1 VRTAHAKQPFTQVE
15 LRLISLFLLEPSFPL
30 LFWQRGTVAAILR
43 ALQILLQLP
52 IALGHLL
59 LAELIAILLL
69 LQYKQ
74 QIWLPVALQIVRD
87 LLLAR
92 LHPRIPK
99 LSQLMRIAFACE
111 NGLDDGLPGWHSAPD
126 HCAGAS
132 KSASCGSSAM
142 AERNFATVRRCVASS
157 T

>member
-1 VRTAHAKQPFTQVE
+1 QVE

-111 NGLDDGLPGWHSAPD
+111 NGLDDGLPGNSADIAQHVRQLHIHLRQRLLYPQNR
-126 HCAGAS
+126 S
-132 KSASCGSSAM
+132 E
-142 AERNFATVRRCVASS
+142 ERRVGKECRS
-157 T
+157 